1 MICEFVSTGMYRY
14 ENVRIIPSV
23 VYCIGCEESGRE
35 DGGGGGGGGELNKF
49 LAPKRGT
56 LLDKGAYLR
65 GEA

>member
-35 DGGGGGGGGELNKF
+35 DGGGGGVGGSLINF
-49 LAPKRGT
+49 L
-56 LLDKGAYLR
+56 LQKGVPC
-65 GEA
+65 